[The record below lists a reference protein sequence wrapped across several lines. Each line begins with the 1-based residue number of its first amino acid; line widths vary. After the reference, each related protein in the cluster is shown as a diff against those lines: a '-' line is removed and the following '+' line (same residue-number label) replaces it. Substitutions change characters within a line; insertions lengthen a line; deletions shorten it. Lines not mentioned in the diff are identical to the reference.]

1 MTHTRSE
8 VHDAIVAM
16 VAEIAERDPAQ
27 LSTDLPL
34 RGELKVDSLALVEL
48 GIAIEQELGVRIPD
62 DDTRALLTIDD
73 YVDYVERAG

>member
-8 VHDAIVAM
+8 VHEAIVAM

-27 LSTDLPL
+27 LPTDQPL
-34 RGELKVDSLALVEL
+34 RVELKVDSLALVEL

-62 DDTRALLTIDD
+62 DDARALLTIDD
-73 YVDYVERAG
+73 YVDYVDRAG

>member
-16 VAEIAERDPAQ
+16 VAEIAERDPAE
-27 LSTDLPL
+27 LPTDKPL

-48 GIAIEQELGVRIPD
+48 QIAIEQELGVRIPD
-62 DDTRALLTIDD
+62 EDSRALLTIDD

>member
-8 VHDAIVAM
+8 VHEAIVAM

-27 LSTDLPL
+27 LPTDQPL

-48 GIAIEQELGVRIPD
+48 GIAVEQELGVRIPD
-62 DDTRALLTIDD
+62 DDARALLTIDD
-73 YVDYVERAG
+73 YVDYVDRAG